1 MFLLL
6 SSLDFNKICSKSG
19 LLFFGILYD
28 LKYSVSG
35 SIVFD
40 DGSISI
46 YYKINNQW
54 YRDSFDK
61 TGVFTSKQKYNLSL
75 VLKDEVDYNI
85 DLNEDGYIGDV
96 IAAK

>member
-1 MFLLL
+1 MCPEMQLTLGEFIKLKVEHLYLIIQNLNIGNYLEEPKLLTKIVR
-6 SSLDFNKICSKSG
+6 NKNY
-19 LLFFGILYD
+19 LYD

-61 TGVFTSKQKYNLSL
+61 TGVFTSKQ
-75 VLKDEVDYNI
+75 NI
-85 DLNEDGYIGDV
+85 ISV
-96 IAAK
+96 